1 MIKQFCITTLFVFI
15 SVFSFAQDIIETIDA
30 KRIEAKI
37 LEVSETEIKYK
48 EIDNIEGPT
57 FILSTNK
64 IRSITY
70 ANGKVSLFQD
80 SATEERN
87 PNEPLTSLEYI
98 TRTGERYTYKGHV
111 MQADIY
117 ANFLENNC
125 PSAFQVFKKGH
136 AIAYTGIVFLSI
148 GIGIELGT
156 LIGSA
161 IAGGYTDATLPLLY
175 CALGFTAA
183 SIPLVIIG
191 YHKMHQ
197 SVDIF
202 NQTCANNISHNQSYW
217 SINASQRG
225 IGLVLNF

>member
-15 SVFSFAQDIIETIDA
+15 SIISFAQDIIITTDA

-37 LEVSETEIKYK
+37 LEISELEIRYK
-48 EIDNIEGPT
+48 DFDNIEGPI

-80 SATEERN
+80 PTMEERN
-87 PNEPLTSLEYI
+87 PNEPSTSLEYI

-148 GIGIELGT
+148 GVGLELGT

-161 IAGGYTDATLPLLY
+161 IAGGYTDASLPLLY

-202 NQTCANNISHNQSYW
+202 NQSCANNISHNHSYW